1 VLVGSLAVARL
12 GRLGHKLV
20 GASHATIPASA
31 FGARFAE
38 VRVDPELG
46 VLRIA
51 RIVSVTDGG
60 RIVNEKLA
68 RSQLIGGTVGGI
80 GMATFE
86 ETLTDPGSG
95 RVANATLADYLVP
108 VNADDPLAA
117 DHHQRA
123 FLTRFARRNAPQI
136 TPGGGGSRERRTVPL
151 R

>member
-1 VLVGSLAVARL
+1 MGFSAASARL
-12 GRLGHKLV
+12 ARSCRRSRCWRKDGPAPTRRFGHKIV

-38 VRVDPELG
+38 VRLDPDLA

-68 RSQLIGGTVGGI
+68 RSQLIGGIVGGI

-86 ETLTDPGSG
+86 ETVTDPG
-95 RVANATLADYLVP
+95 T
-108 VNADDPLAA
+108 
-117 DHHQRA
+117 
-123 FLTRFARRNAPQI
+123 
-136 TPGGGGSRERRTVPL
+136 
-151 R
+151 